1 VRTVSAKPRK
11 GEEQARTLVDDL
23 SLLVYIAKVGLN
35 YLLVGG
41 PIRRKFRE
49 LQRAGGKF
57 YVDEAAQPRR
67 RG

>member
-11 GEEQARTLVDDL
+11 GEERPRSLLDDL
-23 SLLVYIAKVGLN
+23 TLLVYIAKLGLN
-35 YLLVGG
+35 YAFAGRS
-41 PIRRKFRE
+41 IRKKFRD

-57 YVDEAAQPRR
+57 YVDEAPPPRP